1 MERWRIIVDRA
12 LNTFRHMLKYGG
24 NNHRFEDGQIE
35 FNRSDNVLWAKLT
48 TLSIS
53 EEFKLQ
59 EIFGLSAQ
67 ETNLLRLAL
76 AVRVVKSGLLDF
88 ERNRNQN
95 KEKEVGL
102 VRAGENL
109 RQEIVDLISEDPG
122 TNLKAYY
129 TLAQSFALR
138 EKNKFLLLNLSV
150 ISKVQKPPK
159 IIFKGKNT
167 PGKNIGETGNIG
179 FGTKSY

>member
-129 TLAQSFALR
+129 TLAQNVFAIYTLRDGQERQKLWQEELPGLKFRFER
-138 EKNKFLLLNLSV
+138 EKQVS
-150 ISKVQKPPK
+150 SP
-159 IIFKGKNT
+159 
-167 PGKNIGETGNIG
+167 
-179 FGTKSY
+179 